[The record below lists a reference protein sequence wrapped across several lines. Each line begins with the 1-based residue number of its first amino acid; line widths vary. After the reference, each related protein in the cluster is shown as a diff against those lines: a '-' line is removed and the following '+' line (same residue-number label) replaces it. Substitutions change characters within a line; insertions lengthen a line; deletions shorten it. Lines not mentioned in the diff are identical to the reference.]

1 MDFRNQ
7 LRKIHSKYTSI
18 AIANEIA
25 NDPKKFKNLMDII
38 LANEDIIS
46 ARAAWALSFSIEANP
61 DLLTPYC
68 SKIIQ
73 LIPFKNYHHAVR
85 RNILRVLRF
94 VNIPANLKEKLI
106 DDCFELSI
114 NQSETI
120 AVRSFAVDLI
130 KINAKEYPE
139 IIAALIEELSLQIAD
154 ASPGIKSKIRQLKL
168 LL

>member
-1 MDFRNQ
+1 
-7 LRKIHSKYTSI
+7 
-18 AIANEIA
+18 
-25 NDPKKFKNLMDII
+25 MDII

-106 DDCFELSI
+106 DGKHRPDWREMDTL
-114 NQSETI
+114 
-120 AVRSFAVDLI
+120 
-130 KINAKEYPE
+130 
-139 IIAALIEELSLQIAD
+139 AD
-154 ASPGIKSKIRQLKL
+154 AIAGVEYYLETLDQQK
-168 LL
+168 